1 MRRSRIAWIL
11 LAGLYAAFLFWYDG
25 GGGPLSPQEI
35 ERHIGS
41 LEARGVPPERLSKL
55 RAFLENDPGGDFVI
69 ANYLHFRD
77 TPLAGGELRPGE
89 TSQQALDRYMEH
101 MYPALFRRACH
112 PVFAGTVLAGALD
125 LWGVENAER
134 WNLVGLV
141 RYRSRR
147 DMIEIATDPAFAD
160 AHQYKNAALEQTI
173 AVPVAPFLMLG
184 SPRVLLALG
193 LLGLGALLQLALGRR
208 AG

>member
-1 MRRSRIAWIL
+1 MRRSRIAWIV
-11 LAGLYAAFLFWYDG
+11 LAGLYAAFLLWYDG

-35 ERHIGS
+35 EQHIAS
-41 LEARGVPPERLSKL
+41 LEGRGLPPERLRSL
-55 RAFLENDPGGDFVI
+55 RAFLESDSGGDFVM

-77 TPLAGGELRPGE
+77 TPG
-89 TSQQALDRYMEH
+89 SQRDLDRYMEH

-112 PVFAGTVLAGALD
+112 PVFAGSVLAGALD

-147 DMIEIATDPAFAD
+147 DMIEIATDPAFAG

-173 AVPVAPFLMLG
+173 AVPVDPFLMLG
-184 SPRVLLALG
+184 SPRVLLALA
-193 LLGLGALLQLALGRR
+193 LLALGALLQLGLRKRG
-208 AG
+208 G